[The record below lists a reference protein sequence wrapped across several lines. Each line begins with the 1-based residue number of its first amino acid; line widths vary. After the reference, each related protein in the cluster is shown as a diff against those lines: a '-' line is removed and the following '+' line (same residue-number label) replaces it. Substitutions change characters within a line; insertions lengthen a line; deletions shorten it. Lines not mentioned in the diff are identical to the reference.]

1 MTIPEQGSRSPDE
14 EDDCIQIVG
23 ISAQEETIAI
33 SLQTRK
39 KLAELMD
46 QIDET
51 VIALRREV
59 EHAKTRRGE
68 DDNARSAQ
76 RPAR

>member
-1 MTIPEQGSRSPDE
+1 MTIPEQGNRSPDE
-14 EDDCIQIVG
+14 EDSAQAARLT
-23 ISAQEETIAI
+23 AQEETIEI

-51 VIALRREV
+51 VVALRREV

-68 DDNARSAQ
+68 DDNAC

>member
-1 MTIPEQGSRSPDE
+1 MTSPSSDDNITAWEQ
-14 EDDCIQIVG
+14 
-23 ISAQEETIAI
+23 TITT

-51 VIALRREV
+51 VIVLRAEV
-59 EHAKTRRGE
+59 EHARIRRG
-68 DDNARSAQ
+68 NI
-76 RPAR
+76 

>member
-1 MTIPEQGSRSPDE
+1 MTAPEQGSRISDE
-14 EDDCIQIVG
+14 SDCVYLIG
-23 ISAQEETIAI
+23 ASAQEETIAI

-51 VIALRREV
+51 IVALQKEV

-68 DDNARSAQ
+68 NDNAR
-76 RPAR
+76 

>member
-14 EDDCIQIVG
+14 DDCVHLVG

-51 VIALRREV
+51 VVALRKEV

-68 DDNARSAQ
+68 DDNARRSA
-76 RPAR
+76 R